1 MMGPHLALL
10 YGKVKGATM
19 DSLDSLERLLETE
32 KKASR
37 IIEEAEAAAAQ
48 IRLDAQ
54 KNAAALEQEKLLE
67 ARRFFEAET
76 ARIKKDIENEVQT
89 ELDTFKLQL
98 QTLSNDKD
106 ELAKLVRDA
115 VRQDK

>member
-37 IIEEAEAAAAQ
+37 IIEEAETAAAR
-48 IRLDAQ
+48 IRLEAQ
-54 KNAAALEQEKLLE
+54 EKAAALEQEKLLE
-67 ARRFFEAET
+67 ARRFFEAEA

-89 ELDTFKLQL
+89 ELDTFKLHL
-98 QTLSNDKD
+98 RTIKIDKD
-106 ELAKLVRDA
+106 RLAPLVWNI
-115 VRQDK
+115 VRQDN

>member
-37 IIEEAEAAAAQ
+37 IIEEAEAAATQ
-48 IRLDAQ
+48 IRLEAQ
-54 KNAAALEQEKLLE
+54 KNTAIFEQKKLLE

-76 ARIKKDIENEVQT
+76 AQIKKDIENQVQT
-89 ELDTFKLQL
+89 ELNTFKLQL
-98 QTLSNDKD
+98 QTLSIDKD
-106 ELAKLVRDA
+106 KLARLVWDI